1 MRHIRTVNKA
11 MKLSTMKYTERL
23 KLSIAADMIFIAT
36 LVVSALLIVKEKI
49 TMNNLGLIIA
59 VFLIVGGA
67 CLATALYKER
77 GECRKWR
84 NIWKLPIWQTVGY
97 FLLAAVLLVSIWSV
111 PESISITDMLIGIL
125 IMGNALISDIRYY
138 RNAVRFGM
146 DDLNGVNELAN
157 KYPEARPM
165 INRKQKTDMEEE

>member
-1 MRHIRTVNKA
+1 MS
-11 MKLSTMKYTERL
+11 LYTEQ
-23 KLSIAADMIFIAT
+23 
-36 LVVSALLIVKEKI
+36 
-49 TMNNLGLIIA
+49 
-59 VFLIVGGA
+59 
-67 CLATALYKER
+67 

-84 NIWKLPIWQTVGY
+84 RIWKDPIWQISGY
-97 FLLAAVLLVSIWSV
+97 IVIVIMLIISIWV
-111 PESISITDMLIGIL
+111 FPESEYFYSVLWVLM
-125 IMGNALISDIRYY
+125 MANALLRDIRYY

>member
-1 MRHIRTVNKA
+1 M
-11 MKLSTMKYTERL
+11 
-23 KLSIAADMIFIAT
+23 
-36 LVVSALLIVKEKI
+36 
-49 TMNNLGLIIA
+49 
-59 VFLIVGGA
+59 
-67 CLATALYKER
+67 
-77 GECRKWR
+77 
-84 NIWKLPIWQTVGY
+84 
-97 FLLAAVLLVSIWSV
+97 LAAVLLVSIWSV

-165 INRKQKTDMEEE
+165 INRKRKTDMEEE

>member
-1 MRHIRTVNKA
+1 MRHIRTGNKA

-67 CLATALYKER
+67 CK
-77 GECRKWR
+77 
-84 NIWKLPIWQTVGY
+84 
-97 FLLAAVLLVSIWSV
+97 
-111 PESISITDMLIGIL
+111 
-125 IMGNALISDIRYY
+125 
-138 RNAVRFGM
+138 
-146 DDLNGVNELAN
+146 NGVNAENGAIYGNCRYGKPSGTSCWPL
-157 KYPEARPM
+157 YC
-165 INRKQKTDMEEE
+165 

>member
-1 MRHIRTVNKA
+1 MAQYMEI
-11 MKLSTMKYTERL
+11 
-23 KLSIAADMIFIAT
+23 ADMANRR
-36 LVVSALLIVKEKI
+36 V
-49 TMNNLGLIIA
+49 
-59 VFLIVGGA
+59 
-67 CLATALYKER
+67 
-77 GECRKWR
+77 
-84 NIWKLPIWQTVGY
+84 
-97 FLLAAVLLVSIWSV
+97 LLAGRCTVS
-111 PESISITDMLIGIL
+111 SITDMLIGIL

>member
-1 MRHIRTVNKA
+1 MRHIRTGNKA

-36 LVVSALLIVKEKI
+36 LVVLELLVLSEKI
-49 TMNNLGLIIA
+49 TMNNFGLISA
-59 VFLIVGGA
+59 VILIVGGA
-67 CLATALYKER
+67 CVPASLYKER

-84 NIWKLPIWQTVGY
+84 NIWKLPIWQTIGY

-146 DDLNGVNELAN
+146 DDLRDVNELAN

-165 INRKQKTDMEEE
+165 INRKKKTDKEKE

>member
-1 MRHIRTVNKA
+1 
-11 MKLSTMKYTERL
+11 
-23 KLSIAADMIFIAT
+23 
-36 LVVSALLIVKEKI
+36 
-49 TMNNLGLIIA
+49 
-59 VFLIVGGA
+59 
-67 CLATALYKER
+67 
-77 GECRKWR
+77 
-84 NIWKLPIWQTVGY
+84 
-97 FLLAAVLLVSIWSV
+97 
-111 PESISITDMLIGIL
+111 MLIGIL

>member
-1 MRHIRTVNKA
+1 MTTVDYLRHIRTGNKA

-111 PESISITDMLIGIL
+111 PESISITDIL
-125 IMGNALISDIRYY
+125 SGLS
-138 RNAVRFGM
+138 RNLLV
-146 DDLNGVNELAN
+146 L
-157 KYPEARPM
+157 
-165 INRKQKTDMEEE
+165 QTC

>member
-1 MRHIRTVNKA
+1 
-11 MKLSTMKYTERL
+11 MKYTQRL
-23 KLSIAADMIFIAT
+23 KLSITADMIFIAT

-49 TMNNLGLIIA
+49 TMNNLGLNIDI
-59 VFLIVGGA
+59 FLIVGGA
-67 CLATALYKER
+67 CLAATLYKER

-97 FLLAAVLLVSIWSV
+97 FLLAGVLLVSIWSV
-111 PESISITDMLIGIL
+111 PESISITDILIGIL

-165 INRKQKTDMEEE
+165 INRKKKTDKEKE

>member
-1 MRHIRTVNKA
+1 MRHIRTGNKA

-59 VFLIVGGA
+59 V
-67 CLATALYKER
+67 
-77 GECRKWR
+77 
-84 NIWKLPIWQTVGY
+84 WQTVGY

>member
-1 MRHIRTVNKA
+1 
-11 MKLSTMKYTERL
+11 MKSSTMKYTQRL
-23 KLSIAADMIFIAT
+23 KLSITADMIFIAT

-84 NIWKLPIWQTVGY
+84 NIWKLPIWQIQFSGTIKSTVKIIY
-97 FLLAAVLLVSIWSV
+97 FHSKLAKI
-111 PESISITDMLIGIL
+111 
-125 IMGNALISDIRYY
+125 
-138 RNAVRFGM
+138 
-146 DDLNGVNELAN
+146 
-157 KYPEARPM
+157 
-165 INRKQKTDMEEE
+165 

>member
-1 MRHIRTVNKA
+1 MAQYMEI
-11 MKLSTMKYTERL
+11 
-23 KLSIAADMIFIAT
+23 ADMANRR
-36 LVVSALLIVKEKI
+36 V
-49 TMNNLGLIIA
+49 
-59 VFLIVGGA
+59 
-67 CLATALYKER
+67 
-77 GECRKWR
+77 
-84 NIWKLPIWQTVGY
+84 
-97 FLLAAVLLVSIWSV
+97 LLAGRCTVSFYLV
-111 PESISITDMLIGIL
+111 SITDMLIGIL

>member
-1 MRHIRTVNKA
+1 MAQYMEI
-11 MKLSTMKYTERL
+11 
-23 KLSIAADMIFIAT
+23 ADMA
-36 LVVSALLIVKEKI
+36 
-49 TMNNLGLIIA
+49 N
-59 VFLIVGGA
+59 
-67 CLATALYKER
+67 R
-77 GECRKWR
+77 R
-84 NIWKLPIWQTVGY
+84 
-97 FLLAAVLLVSIWSV
+97 VLLSIWSV

-165 INRKQKTDMEEE
+165 INRKRKTDMEEE